1 MKLTKENKKKL
12 YLTLPLILK
21 NLSNCIDIHIE
32 GSKESSFKNRHAI
45 SESKKKKK
53 RKWLQSLSDID
64 NHLET

>member
-1 MKLTKENKKKL
+1 MHFQSEYQQKSAW
-12 YLTLPLILK
+12 

-53 RKWLQSLSDID
+53 KGSGF
-64 NHLET
+64 NHYQILIII

>member
-1 MKLTKENKKKL
+1 MHFQSEYQQKSAW
-12 YLTLPLILK
+12 

-64 NHLET
+64 NHLEPG